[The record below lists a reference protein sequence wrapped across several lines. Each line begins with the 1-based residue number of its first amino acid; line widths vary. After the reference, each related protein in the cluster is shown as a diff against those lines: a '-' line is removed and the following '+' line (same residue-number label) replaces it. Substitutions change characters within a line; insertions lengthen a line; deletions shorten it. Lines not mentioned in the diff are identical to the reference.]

1 MASFESDSFDADM
14 LNGTSSSASAPV
26 NPPVNP
32 NQDTPL
38 RAAAPASAP
47 QPQPSQP
54 QPQPQPK
61 PQPQPQS
68 APRPTVN
75 PAPQPAS
82 KSDTRIKAS
91 AEAPKAPRSS
101 TKSDSGHSSWN
112 PSVRLGALA
121 GIVLMLV
128 AAYLFITMI
137 SSITNGIADESVV
150 ANKTL
155 AEVAGSDSHIAN
167 TCGPF
172 GAYLAHLLF
181 TRWIGM
187 GIFVLIYYMGALG
200 VSLVGFH
207 KFNFWKLSF
216 NCIISAVCVSV
227 IIGLAAYLTDSLTYW
242 GGYFGYYVND
252 FLVTQTGIWGAIGVN
267 VFLLAVLG
275 FIFYELIHRVWRVI
289 SGWINR
295 YRAVMAARHQAAIE
309 AQLRADKLREAEQAA
324 ADAEAA
330 AEAAEREAE
339 AAEREAL
346 AAERIA
352 AAQRAA
358 QEAIASVTPD
368 PVTSTYTDTA
378 LNPEPKSEP
387 EPSPY
392 VPIELSP
399 YAPTVSEVIADPP
412 PAPTQIPEPVITP
425 TEPTIEAT
433 STSTSTSTSTTTTT
447 TTESTESLESPAD
460 LPEIP
465 VITSIP
471 EETTSAT
478 LHISSEKPETQEIP
492 EISENPDPVEL
503 PSSTTF
509 LDDEA
514 PLPDP
519 LADLA
524 ALVAPVA
531 SEPEIENTPGPEPEH
546 SHAIGTPYDPR
557 ENLSRYR
564 MPSLDLLRT
573 YEHKEN
579 RVDIAEQ
586 DENKERITRALQS
599 YGIEIAHIE
608 ATVGAT
614 ITLYEIV
621 PAPGVRIAK
630 IKKLGDDMAMSLQA
644 LGIRI
649 IAPIPGKGTIGMEVP
664 NREPQIIGIREILSS
679 DEYINTSA
687 HLPIAMGTTITN
699 DVYVADLAKTPHL
712 LVAGATGMGKSVG
725 LNCIIAS
732 LLYKLHPA
740 ELKFVLI
747 DPKQV
752 EFSLYSCIRNHYLAM
767 LPDEEDPIITE
778 PSRVVGTL
786 NSLVQEMENR
796 YALLK
801 KAQKRNIVE
810 YNTKFIERSL
820 SPAEG
825 HRFMPYIV
833 VIIDEFGDLMITV
846 GKEIE
851 NPVSRIAAKARAV
864 GIHMILATQRP
875 SVDVITGVIKA
886 NFPARMAFA
895 VSQPEDSRTIL
906 GRTGAEQLIG
916 RGDMLISIGGK
927 LNRVQCAFIDTDE
940 VESICHNISDQI
952 GYPTPYELPPFIP
965 EGSDAAGGNMGGV
978 GDRDP
983 LFEDA
988 ARAIIESGVGS
999 TSYLQRK
1006 FTIGYPRAGKI
1017 MDQLEMAGVV
1027 GPAQGGKPRKVLM
1040 DFFALESMLG

>member
-1 MASFESDSFDADM
+1 MVSFESDNFDADL
-14 LNGTSSSASAPV
+14 LNGKSTSTPITPAPAE
-26 NPPVNP
+26 PEPRP
-32 NQDTPL
+32 AEPRRQTK
-38 RAAAPASAP
+38 AAARPE
-47 QPQPSQP
+47 PS
-54 QPQPQPK
+54 PQPK
-61 PQPQPQS
+61 A
-68 APRPTVN
+68 APE
-75 PAPQPAS
+75 PA
-82 KSDTRIKAS
+82 R
-91 AEAPKAPRSS
+91 APKKEKKQKTDSKPWASS
-101 TKSDSGHSSWN
+101 FR
-112 PSVRLGALA
+112 VGALI
-121 GIVLMLV
+121 GVLFILV
-128 AAYLFITMI
+128 AAYLLITMV
-137 SSITNGIADESVV
+137 SSLTNGVADESVV
-150 ANKTL
+150 ANKSL
-155 AEVAGSDSHIAN
+155 AEVTASDSHIAN

-172 GAYLAHLLF
+172 GAFVAHLLF

-187 GIFVLIYYMGALG
+187 GIFVLIYYLGALG
-200 VSLVGFH
+200 VSLIGFH
-207 KFNFWKLSF
+207 RFNFWKLTF
-216 NCIISAVCVSV
+216 NCITSAVCVS
-227 IIGLAAYLTDSLTYW
+227 IIVGLAAYLTDSLTYW

-252 FLVTQTGIWGAIGVN
+252 FLTTLGGYWAAIGVSI
-267 VFLLAVLG
+267 FLVAVLCV
-275 FIFYELIHRVWRVI
+275 IFYDFLAKVI
-289 SGWINR
+289 RTIGRWIKR

-309 AQLRADKLREAEQAA
+309 AQLRAEKLREAERAAAEAQAA
-324 ADAEAA
+324 AD
-330 AEAAEREAE
+330 AAEREAE
-339 AAEREAL
+339 AAERKAK

-352 AAQRAA
+352 AATSELNTTAG
-358 QEAIASVTPD
+358 PD
-368 PVTSTYTDTA
+368 PVAPD
-378 LNPEPKSEP
+378 
-387 EPSPY
+387 EPSAPA
-392 VPIELSP
+392 SP
-399 YAPTVSEVIADPP
+399 SFISDDIPGQNLN
-412 PAPTQIPEPVITP
+412 PAPTFAEITSDPLPPRAAAQSAGDESAASSVLSSIETPSAP
-425 TEPTIEAT
+425 TSPGAEVSAPFHEPTNETVAEFDGPVTDFEAEL
-433 STSTSTSTSTTTTT
+433 
-447 TTESTESLESPAD
+447 TEM
-460 LPEIP
+460 
-465 VITSIP
+465 
-471 EETTSAT
+471 
-478 LHISSEKPETQEIP
+478 
-492 EISENPDPVEL
+492 PDP
-503 PSSTTF
+503 
-509 LDDEA
+509 EA
-514 PLPDP
+514 AETDKEPIADP

-524 ALVAPVA
+524 ALAGPIIP
-531 SEPEIENTPGPEPEH
+531 PEIPGHESDDNYPEERSH
-546 SHAIGTPYDPR
+546 SIGTPYDPH
-557 ENLSRYR
+557 EDLSRFR
-564 MPSLDLLRT
+564 MPELDLLRV

-586 DENKERITRALQS
+586 EENKERITRALQS

-679 DEYINTSA
+679 DTYVNSTA
-687 HLPIAMGTTITN
+687 HLPMAMGTTITN
-699 DVYVADLAKTPHL
+699 EVYVADLAKTPHL

-732 LLYKLHPA
+732 LLYKMHPS

-796 YALLK
+796 YLLLK

-810 YNTKFIERSL
+810 YNAKFIERSL

-833 VIIDEFGDLMITV
+833 VIIDEFGDLMLTV

-851 NPVSRIAAKARAV
+851 TPVSRIAAKARAV

-940 VESICHNISDQI
+940 VESICQSISDQI
-952 GYPTPYELPPFIP
+952 GYPTPYELPPVVP
-965 EGSDAAGGNMGGV
+965 EGSDAAGNMGGIS
-978 GDRDP
+978 DRDP

-988 ARAIIESGVGS
+988 ARAIIESGTGS

-1040 DFFALESMLG
+1040 DFFALESMLGQ

>member
-14 LNGTSSSASAPV
+14 LNGTSSASSSPV

-32 NQDTPL
+32 NPIPDTPL
-38 RAAAPASAP
+38 RTAATA
-47 QPQPSQP
+47 P
-54 QPQPQPK
+54 QPQPQPAQPKPQPQQK
-61 PQPQPQS
+61 PQPQP
-68 APRPTVN
+68 AARPAEN
-75 PAPQPAS
+75 PAPQPQQQSGA
-82 KSDTRIKAS
+82 RIKA
-91 AEAPKAPRSS
+91 AEVPKASRSAA
-101 TKSDSGHSSWN
+101 KSDSGRSSWN

-121 GIVLMLV
+121 GVVLLLV

-137 SSITNGIADESVV
+137 SSLTNGIADESVV
-150 ANKTL
+150 ANKSL

-227 IIGLAAYLTDSLTYW
+227 IVGLAAYLTDSLTYW

-275 FIFYELIHRVWRVI
+275 FIFYELIHRIWRVI

-368 PVTSTYTDTA
+368 PVASSDFDSD
-378 LNPEPKSEP
+378 LNPEPETESASGSDMSTYIPLEH
-387 EPSPY
+387 
-392 VPIELSP
+392 SP
-399 YAPTVSEVIADPP
+399 YAPTFTEIISDPL
-412 PAPTQIPEPVITP
+412 PAPTRTPLPAQSPVAAP
-425 TEPTIEAT
+425 TEVSASANP
-433 STSTSTSTSTTTTT
+433 
-447 TTESTESLESPAD
+447 TESTDLPELPSITEESAPAPSSLSSETAEKPQTPESRE

-465 VITSIP
+465 
-471 EETTSAT
+471 
-478 LHISSEKPETQEIP
+478 EIP
-492 EISENPDPVEL
+492 EAIERP
-503 PSSTTF
+503 TTTPL
-509 LDDEA
+509 LDAEA
-514 PLPDP
+514 PIPDP

-524 ALVAPVA
+524 ALVAPVTT
-531 SEPEIENTPGPEPEH
+531 SPEIDDTPEQEPEH

-557 ENLSRYR
+557 EDLSRYR

-586 DENKERITRALQS
+586 EENKERITRALQS

-965 EGSDAAGGNMGGV
+965 EGSDAAGGNLGGI

>member
-1 MASFESDSFDADM
+1 MVSFESDNFDADL
-14 LNGTSSSASAPV
+14 LNGKSTSTPITQAQPEQEPRPEAP
-26 NPPVNP
+26 
-32 NQDTPL
+32 
-38 RAAAPASAP
+38 RR
-47 QPQPSQP
+47 
-54 QPQPQPK
+54 QPK
-61 PQPQPQS
+61 
-68 APRPTVN
+68 AAVRPE
-75 PAPQPAS
+75 PAPQP
-82 KSDTRIKAS
+82 KA
-91 AEAPKAPRSS
+91 APAAARAPKKEKKPRSES
-101 TKSDSGHSSWN
+101 KPWA
-112 PSVRLGALA
+112 PSVRVGALI
-121 GIVLMLV
+121 GVFLILV
-128 AAYLFITMI
+128 AAYLLITMV
-137 SSITNGIADESVV
+137 SSLTNGVADESVV
-150 ANKTL
+150 ANKSL
-155 AEVAGSDSHIAN
+155 AEVTFSDSHIAN

-187 GIFVLIYYMGALG
+187 GIFVLIYYLGALG
-200 VSLVGFH
+200 VSLIGFH
-207 KFNFWKLSF
+207 RFNFWRLTF
-216 NCIISAVCVSV
+216 NCITSAVCVS
-227 IIGLAAYLTDSLTYW
+227 IIVGLAAYLTDSLTYW

-252 FLVTQTGIWGAIGVN
+252 YLTTLGGYWAAIGVSI
-267 VFLLAVLG
+267 FLVAVLCV
-275 FIFYELIHRVWRVI
+275 IFYEFLAKVI
-289 SGWINR
+289 RTIARWIKH
-295 YRAVMAARHQAAIE
+295 YRSVMAARHQAAIE
-309 AQLRADKLREAEQAA
+309 AQLRAEKQREAEKAA
-324 ADAEAA
+324 AQAQAA

-339 AAEREAL
+339 AAERL
-346 AAERIA
+346 AAATSAMNPGENPGEATPVNTTASLNATPATEAVQEQQPLNPAMSFAEVTSETLPPRATATVA
-352 AAQRAA
+352 ATPMATPVETAPHA
-358 QEAIASVTPD
+358 PSVTVTITPSAATPAVNPSVSAFEEIPAA
-368 PVTSTYTDTA
+368 PVSADVESSDSIYEQ
-378 LNPEPKSEP
+378 PGEPVAEFDEP
-387 EPSPY
+387 LTVFDNELAETETE
-392 VPIELSP
+392 PIETDKDP
-399 YAPTVSEVIADPP
+399 IA
-412 PAPTQIPEPVITP
+412 
-425 TEPTIEAT
+425 
-433 STSTSTSTSTTTTT
+433 
-447 TTESTESLESPAD
+447 
-460 LPEIP
+460 
-465 VITSIP
+465 
-471 EETTSAT
+471 
-478 LHISSEKPETQEIP
+478 
-492 EISENPDPVEL
+492 
-503 PSSTTF
+503 
-509 LDDEA
+509 
-514 PLPDP
+514 DP

-524 ALVAPVA
+524 ALAGPIIA
-531 SEPEIENTPGPEPEH
+531 PEIPGHDDEDEFQER
-546 SHAIGTPYDPR
+546 SHAIGTPYDPH
-557 ENLSRYR
+557 EDLSRFR
-564 MPSLDLLRT
+564 MPELDLLRV

-586 DENKERITRALQS
+586 EENKERITRALQS

-679 DEYINTSA
+679 DTYVNSTA
-687 HLPIAMGTTITN
+687 HLPMAMGTTITN
-699 DVYVADLAKTPHL
+699 EVYVADLAKTPHM

-732 LLYKLHPA
+732 LLYKMHPS

-796 YALLK
+796 YLLLK

-810 YNTKFIERSL
+810 YNAKFIERSL

-833 VIIDEFGDLMITV
+833 VIIDEFGDLMLTV

-851 NPVSRIAAKARAV
+851 TPVSRIAAKARAG

-940 VESICHNISDQI
+940 VESICESISDQI
-952 GYPTPYELPPFIP
+952 GYPTPYELPPFVP
-965 EGSDAAGGNMGGV
+965 EGSDATGNMGGIS
-978 GDRDP
+978 DRDP

-988 ARAIIESGVGS
+988 ARAIIESGTGS